1 MSDFIKKLNVL
12 VRASLNDALQEIAQP
27 RALGWPS
34 NKVDQEVTTLRQRV
48 NEALDY
54 EDELVSRVQQLQ
66 AQAEQLDTQVDDAVE
81 RGQDSTAR
89 SLVADLNRAQQ
100 KLAMAESDLRQHRT
114 VTQELITRVN
124 ELEAAV
130 ADMRRSQAEE
140 TAEEVASATPED
152 ALERAGQA
160 IGDVL
165 KDMRDKIAELSET
178 AEVPPPADVQ
188 EAVDE
193 TKIDDDLE
201 ARRNRLSKK

>member
-12 VRASLNDALQEIAQP
+12 VRASLNDALQEISQP
-27 RALGWPS
+27 RPGGWPS
-34 NKVDQEVTTLRQRV
+34 KKVDQEVVTLRQRI

-66 AQAEQLDTQVDDAVE
+66 AEVQRLDQAADEVVAQG
-81 RGQDSTAR
+81 RDSDAR
-89 SLVADLNRAQQ
+89 SLVAELTRAQQ
-100 KLAMAESDLRQHRT
+100 RLTMAESDLRQHRT

-130 ADMRRSQAEE
+130 ADVRRSQTAEE
-140 TAEEVASATPED
+140 TEGSTPAPED
-152 ALERAGQA
+152 TLEQAGQA
-160 IGDVL
+160 IGAVL

-178 AEVPPPADVQ
+178 VGTAPPSEVNDSID
-188 EAVDE
+188 EA
-193 TKIDDDLE
+193 KIEDDLE